1 MINVDKNPN
10 FTNWFD
16 IRLFG
21 KLVDNATSYANA
33 MRIARKLSEQT
44 KSPIIATKT
53 KS

>member
-10 FTNWFD
+10 FANWFD

-21 KLVDNATSYANA
+21 KLVDNATSHANA

-44 KSPIIATKT
+44 KSPIIATKI